1 MRFTAAVMDKE
12 PIAGGVTALEQLRIT
27 LEAALEL
34 VHELANDEQLRRI
47 IAAFQHMPTQDR
59 PVILGVL
66 EREVTGRLLTR
77 ATEKPVGQ
85 STHPN
90 PNARLYV
97 RIHDSGFDRRLYD
110 RDEMMISDVRG
121 LRIACL
127 IRKVPDIHAVWKD
140 AMREAMDHVDEE
152 TRTIAEE
159 LLHDVLACIAQARA
173 ADRTVEAP
181 VEPTDA
187 VKKRPR
193 RRRSS

>member
-1 MRFTAAVMDKE
+1 MPKKE
-12 PIAGGVTALEQLRIT
+12 PIAGIAKALEQLETT
-27 LEAALEL
+27 LEAGLEL
-34 VHELANDEQLRRI
+34 SNELTNDQQLCRI
-47 IAAFQHMPTQDR
+47 IAAFHHMPKDDR

-66 EREVTGRLLTR
+66 EREVTGRLLSR

-97 RIHDSGFDRRLYD
+97 RAHSSGFDRRLYD
-110 RDEMMISDVRG
+110 RDEMMIADIRG

-127 IRKVPDIHAVWKD
+127 IRNVPDIYATWKD
-140 AMREAMDHVDEE
+140 AMREAMEHVDED
-152 TRTIAEE
+152 TRRIAEG

-173 ADRTVEAP
+173 ADAPEQAP
-181 VEPTDA
+181 VAPPA
-187 VKKRPR
+187 PAKKGPP

>member
-1 MRFTAAVMDKE
+1 MPKE
-12 PIAGGVTALEQLRIT
+12 PIAGIAKALEQLETT
-27 LEAALEL
+27 LEAGLEISS
-34 VHELANDEQLRRI
+34 ELTNDQQLRRI
-47 IAAFQHMPTQDR
+47 IAAFHHMPKDDR

-66 EREVTGRLLTR
+66 EREVTGRVLSR

-97 RIHDSGFDRRLYD
+97 RAHSSGSDRRYD
-110 RDEMMISDVRG
+110 RDEMMIADIRA

-127 IRKVPDIHAVWKD
+127 IRNVPDIYATWKD
-140 AMREAMDHVDEE
+140 AMREAMEHVDEE
-152 TRTIAEE
+152 TRRIAEG

-173 ADRTVEAP
+173 ADAPEQAP
-181 VEPTDA
+181 VAPPA
-187 VKKRPR
+187 PAKKGPP